1 MKNNSNTQKSVMVEK
16 KCTYFCPA
24 KHGNRINFWA
34 LFTLIAL
41 VFYIV
46 EIIQKQSLI
55 STSRGLIALILC
67 LLMYLCCL
75 FDGVYITNKQ
85 LYYRKYCVK
94 HRIKI
99 SEINALFVLDSVSL
113 RRFGSVVYQ
122 IDKITGEQLKSV
134 VLVKSID
141 NDMLNRYYNCRS
153 FNTCFPWITLPYFIY
168 DEEFIKKLKNLNPSI
183 RIINKTMR
191 DLKTSSSE
199 TDKNNN

>member
-1 MKNNSNTQKSVMVEK
+1 
-16 KCTYFCPA
+16 
-24 KHGNRINFWA
+24 
-34 LFTLIAL
+34 
-41 VFYIV
+41 
-46 EIIQKQSLI
+46 
-55 STSRGLIALILC
+55 
-67 LLMYLCCL
+67 MYLCCL

-141 NDMLNRYYNCRS
+141 NDMLNRYYNCRYFS
-153 FNTCFPWITLPYFIY
+153 QASPKSNNDEIISLKKIFN
-168 DEEFIKKLKNLNPSI
+168 DSAMSSLKHSI
-183 RIINKTMR
+183 NC
-191 DLKTSSSE
+191 
-199 TDKNNN
+199 